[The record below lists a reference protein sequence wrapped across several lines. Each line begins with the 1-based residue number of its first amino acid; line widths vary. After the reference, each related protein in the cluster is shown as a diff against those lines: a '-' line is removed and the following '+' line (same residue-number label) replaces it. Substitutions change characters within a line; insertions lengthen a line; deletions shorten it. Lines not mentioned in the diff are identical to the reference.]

1 MTTLIVDPGV
11 VLGRA
16 GLDETFRQDAADA
29 IEDAQAD
36 VEAHIGRTIVPQ
48 VLTVENLLPDTAYPL
63 TENAAWPQVTADDTY
78 RVRSVEQVGAAYTVT
93 FLLGLD
99 GAAEA
104 PILRYV
110 RAAAVESLRNNPKV
124 GDAMP
129 KRIRSVSAEGQ
140 SLSFD
145 NGSTADGASGSLP
158 NIKMLDRYKM
168 PRAFRRP
175 TAPATLWPY

>member
-1 MTTLIVDPGV
+1 MDLIVEPSV
-11 VLGRA
+11 VLSRA
-16 GLDETFRQDAADA
+16 GLSDEFMDDARDA

-36 VEAHIGRTIVPQ
+36 AEAHIGRSLVPQ
-48 VLTVENLLPDTAYPL
+48 VVTVENLLPNSAYPL
-63 TENAAWPQVTADDTY
+63 TDNAAWPQITADDTWK
-78 RVRSVEQVGAAYTVT
+78 VQSVTQVGATYTVT

-99 GAAEA
+99 GANEA
-104 PILRYV
+104 PITRFV

-129 KRIRSVSAEGQ
+129 KRINSVSAEGQ

-145 NGSTADGASGSLP
+145 KGSTAEGAAGSQP
-158 NIKMLDRYKM
+158 NIKMLDRYKR
-168 PRAFRRP
+168 PAAFRRP